1 MTGSII
7 SSHHFH
13 NEEAAYEV
21 VESRLWPNGPV
32 CPHCESTERIS
43 KMNGN
48 STRIG
53 TYKCYVCRK
62 PFTVKVGT
70 IFEDSHIP
78 MRLWLQAIYLM
89 SASKKGISAN
99 QLHRTLG
106 VTLKSAWF
114 MAHRIRYAME
124 QGPKGPFGGTVE
136 MDETYVGGKLR
147 VGPQSNK
154 PGERPK
160 DRLVHTANK
169 AAVVSLVQRGGSVRS
184 YHIEKITARN
194 LRPIVNE
201 MVAKD
206 AHLMTDTS
214 SILDSA
220 SAGRKHSMVNHKAKE
235 YVRIEKGEVITT
247 NTVEGYF
254 SILKR
259 GINGTYHHC
268 EKQHL
273 HRYLA
278 EFDFRY
284 NNRIAKGVNDTA
296 RADELLTG
304 VVGKR
309 LTYQTTH

>member
-1 MTGSII
+1 
-7 SSHHFH
+7 
-13 NEEAAYEV
+13 
-21 VESRLWPNGPV
+21 
-32 CPHCESTERIS
+32 
-43 KMNGN
+43 
-48 STRIG
+48 
-53 TYKCYVCRK
+53 
-62 PFTVKVGT
+62 
-70 IFEDSHIP
+70 
-78 MRLWLQAIYLM
+78 
-89 SASKKGISAN
+89 
-99 QLHRTLG
+99 
-106 VTLKSAWF
+106 
-114 MAHRIRYAME
+114 
-124 QGPKGPFGGTVE
+124 
-136 MDETYVGGKLR
+136 
-147 VGPQSNK
+147 
-154 PGERPK
+154 
-160 DRLVHTANK
+160 
-169 AAVVSLVQRGGSVRS
+169 
-184 YHIEKITARN
+184 
-194 LRPIVNE
+194 

-284 NNRIAKGVNDTA
+284 NNRIAKGVNDTE

-309 LTYQTTH
+309 LTYETTH